1 MGLAADLLQKVTIGA
16 RRLRESTVQGVGAAE
31 EFVRKNPA
39 TSAATVAGGVVAGVT
54 AIQIV
59 RKASKKS
66 PKAKKKSRK
75 ARKTKPRTRRKVSKK
90 KKSGARRQRKPYT
103 AGKGRD
109 TSTRR
114 IRFTKN
120 NQPYVIL
127 KSGKARFIKKA
138 SVARMRKRKGGK
150 Y

>member
-1 MGLAADLLQKVTIGA
+1 MGLASDILQKVTLGA
-16 RRLRESTVQGVGAAE
+16 RELQSSMVQGVGGAS
-31 EFVRKNPA
+31 EFIRKNPV
-39 TSAATVAGGVVAGVT
+39 TSAVGVAGGVLAGGAV
-54 AIQIV
+54 IQIV
-59 RKASKKS
+59 RKARKKS
-66 PKAKKKSRK
+66 AKAKAKPRKTRK
-75 ARKTKPRTRRKVSKK
+75 AKSRTRRKVSKK
-90 KKSGARRQRKPYT
+90 RKQRQPHT
-103 AGKGRD
+103 AGKRRD

-127 KSGKARFIKKA
+127 ASGKARFIKKS